1 LRRYVHVGTGNY
13 HPGTA
18 RLYSDLGLFTCDSKI
33 GSDVTELFNYL
44 TGYPSPR
51 QYRKILCAPD
61 TLKSSIIERIEREV
75 RLHRAD
81 APGRIQF
88 KCNALED
95 VDVVRALYRAA
106 QAGVKIDLIIRDTC
120 RLRPGIPGLS
130 ETVRVISIV
139 GRFLEH
145 ARVFYFHN
153 GGDEEYF
160 IGSADIMRR
169 NLESRVEV
177 LVPIEDG
184 ELQEQLR
191 LMLNVQMGD
200 SRNAW
205 DMQPD
210 GSYIQRLPSSQRDEQ
225 GCQDTLIAITERRA
239 AAALKRKEK
248 GLTDRLARQFRRRL
262 KRRAVRDGCDE
273 DVL

>member
-1 LRRYVHVGTGNY
+1 M
-13 HPGTA
+13 
-18 RLYSDLGLFTCDSKI
+18 YSDLGLFTCDEQI
-33 GSDVTELFNYL
+33 GSDATELFNYL

-51 QYRKILCAPD
+51 RYRKLLCAPD
-61 TLKSSIIERIEREV
+61 TLKAGLIERIERET
-75 RLHRAD
+75 RRHRPD

-95 VDVVRALYRAA
+95 VDVVRALYRAS
-106 QAGVKIDLIIRDTC
+106 QAGVKVDLIIRDTC
-120 RLRPGIPGLS
+120 RLRPGVTGLS

-177 LVPIEDG
+177 LVPIEDA
-184 ELQEQLR
+184 ELREQLR
-191 LMLNVQMGD
+191 LMLNVQLGD

-205 DMQPD
+205 DMQAD
-210 GSYIQRLPSSQRDEQ
+210 GSYVQRQPSSQRDEQ
-225 GCQDTLIAITERRA
+225 GSQSTLVAITERRA

-248 GLTDRLARQFRRRL
+248 SLNDRLARQFRRRL
-262 KRRAVRDGCDE
+262 RRQSVRDGFDD